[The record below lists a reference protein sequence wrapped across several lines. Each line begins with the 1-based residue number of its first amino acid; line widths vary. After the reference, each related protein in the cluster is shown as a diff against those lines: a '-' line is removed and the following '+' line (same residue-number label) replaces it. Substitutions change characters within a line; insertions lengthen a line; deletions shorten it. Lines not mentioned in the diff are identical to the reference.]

1 MTHSYTSDHQPPQSG
16 VFDLDPAT
24 HSGGQREQHYF
35 CLPSCS
41 CTTLAG
47 NQVFPS
53 TLNPK
58 NPRSGRAEKTI
69 NYCSCMP
76 RYNYT
81 TPAGK
86 LIMVEG
92 GGCIRA
98 APQELPW
105 CFVIAATC
113 VAPPENQRRGQYWDT
128 CLNSG
133 ARARPAD
140 PRAGTHL

>member
-1 MTHSYTSDHQPPQSG
+1 MTHNYTCDHQPPQSG
-16 VFDLDPAT
+16 VFALDPAT
-24 HSGGQREQHYF
+24 HFGGQREQHYL
-35 CLPSCS
+35 LPAKLQLRHACGQPGLS
-41 CTTLAG
+41 
-47 NQVFPS
+47 
-53 TLNPK
+53 LNPS
-58 NPRSGRAEKTI
+58 SGRAEKTI

-76 RYNYT
+76 SYNYT

-86 LIMVEG
+86 LIMEEG

-98 APQELPW
+98 TPQELSW

-133 ARARPAD
+133 ARALPAD
-140 PRAGTHL
+140 PRAGAHL